1 MNIPDGGEYMNQPIG
16 QNSGGAPSPFEDIKP
31 RMPPSTC
38 FDISDRSYSDGDC
51 GVIMVIVVV
60 IVLLVMVVMYW

>member
-1 MNIPDGGEYMNQPIG
+1 MI
-16 QNSGGAPSPFEDIKP
+16 SGGDCAVGDCG
-31 RMPPSTC
+31 RC